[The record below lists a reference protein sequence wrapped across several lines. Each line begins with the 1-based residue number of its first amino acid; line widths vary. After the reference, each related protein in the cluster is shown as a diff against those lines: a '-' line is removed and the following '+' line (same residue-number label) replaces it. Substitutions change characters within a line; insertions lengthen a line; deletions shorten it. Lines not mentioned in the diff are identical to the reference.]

1 MANFSLR
8 MLHGTELSVFFPLFR
23 GEGGRTH
30 VKIVCC
36 KYYII
41 LEAIWQFSFTLKGL
55 FGKFYIF
62 SQRFAHYFDYYK
74 EISSS
79 IFVWDVFG
87 PTAKTHW
94 LNASL
99 EITHFSLVLKKDKM
113 FKNEGEVKGRLNNS
127 FKKKTDNLVP

>member
-41 LEAIWQFSFTLKGL
+41 LEAIWQFTLKGL
-55 FGKFYIF
+55 LGVEFSEIVDKIIAIF
-62 SQRFAHYFDYYK
+62 
-74 EISSS
+74 
-79 IFVWDVFG
+79 W
-87 PTAKTHW
+87 
-94 LNASL
+94 
-99 EITHFSLVLKKDKM
+99 
-113 FKNEGEVKGRLNNS
+113 
-127 FKKKTDNLVP
+127 